1 MTFILVVRDII
12 VRGKI
17 STTFTLLAT
26 HLFQSGLSET
36 NGFLI
41 MAVVAILGSLPAVFL
56 PETADQELPETLEDM
71 KSFGKK
77 DFFFWMPCMKN
88 TPRFK
93 KENIGND
100 TNSNS
105 IFWMDPHRS
114 TLEVYD
120 YFFYF

>member
-1 MTFILVVRDII
+1 
-12 VRGKI
+12 
-17 STTFTLLAT
+17 
-26 HLFQSGLSET
+26 
-36 NGFLI
+36 

-56 PETADQELPETLEDM
+56 PETADQELPGSLEDM

-77 DFFFWMPCMKN
+77 DFFFWMPFMKN

-93 KENIGND
+93 RENIRND
-100 TNSNS
+100 SNSNT